1 MMRFRVMA
9 MGCGLAAAGVAAA
22 PAEMRV
28 TGEWQAAVSVDGV
41 TATVTVEPAEQ
52 VRVTDEKI
60 DALPLYNPKGAQYA
74 RGFKLAGVRAAEC
87 TVRHAMDP
95 ESLIVRSTPGG
106 APLIQGQDYDAELS
120 WGCVGRLEGGAIGA
134 QTQVYVSY
142 CYGKMR
148 LDSAVLT
155 PGGQI
160 ELRKGEAQVAIPKPP
175 ALAAGERRLGNLWV
189 TAALKKLDESALFPV
204 LEDHYPEGVKSAPS
218 IAERLLPQTMA
229 RLKAGGRLRIL
240 AWGDS
245 VTDGGYLPDPERNR
259 WQAQFVRRLQE
270 RYPQAEIELLSEAW
284 GGRNTGSYFNEP
296 PGSVHNYQ
304 EKVLDL
310 KPDLIVSEFVNDAGL
325 NEAGV
330 LRHYGRIRDDFRK
343 IGAEWIILTPH
354 YVRPDWMGLPA
365 QREIDEDPRLYVKAV
380 RRFAAENRIAVA
392 EGSLRYGRLWRQGIP
407 YLTLMMNN
415 INHPDPYGM
424 SLFADALLEL
434 FP

>member
-1 MMRFRVMA
+1 MKWMLMA
-9 MGCGLAAAGVAAA
+9 IGCGLVTAKIAAA
-22 PAEMRV
+22 PAEMKV
-28 TGEWQAAVSVDGV
+28 AGEWEVMVAADGV
-41 TATVTVEPAEQ
+41 SATLKVDPAEQ
-52 VRVTDEKI
+52 VNVTDEKI
-60 DALPLYNPKGAQYA
+60 DRLPLYNPKGAEYA
-74 RGFKLAGVRAAEC
+74 RGFKLAGVRAEEC

-95 ESLIVRSTPGG
+95 ESLIVRSAPGG
-106 APLIQGQDYDAELS
+106 APLVQGKDYEAELS
-120 WGCVGRLEGGAIGA
+120 WGCVGRLEGGAIDGQSA
-134 QTQVYVSY
+134 VYVSY

-160 ELRKGEAQVAIPKPP
+160 ELRKGESDVALPKPP
-175 ALAAGERRLGNLWV
+175 VLLSGERRLGNLWV
-189 TAALKKLDESALFPV
+189 TAALKKLDESVLFPV
-204 LEDHYPEGVKSAPS
+204 LEDHYPEGVKSVPS
-218 IAERLLPQTMA
+218 VAERLLPKSMA
-229 RLKAGGRLRIL
+229 RLKTGERLRIL

-245 VTDGGYLPDPERNR
+245 VTDAGYLPDPDRNR
-259 WQAQFVRRLQE
+259 WQAQFVRRLQQ
-270 RYPQAEIELLSEAW
+270 RYPKAEIELLSEAW

-354 YVRPDWMGLPA
+354 YVRPEWMGLA
-365 QREIDEDPRLYVKAV
+365 SQKGIDEDPRVYVKAV
-380 RRFAAENRIAVA
+380 RKFAAENQIAVA
-392 EGSLRYGRLWRQGIP
+392 EGSLRYGQLWRQGIP